1 MAEKIALAGLGWVVS
16 PVVKDLVKKSISYL
30 GSDIARGLEDL
41 ETVLLPQFELT
52 IEAAQHSPHNAKL
65 TRWLTRLKN
74 AYFDAEA
81 ILHELEY
88 KHLKSK
94 AKGKDKKLL
103 VRLSSKPIIKP
114 LAKFADQVTKKASL
128 LSSQKRKLL
137 KRLNKLKEIAA
148 EAKDLRNLLGNN
160 SVIAGNNRPITTFL
174 LAHKVF
180 GRDGERDH
188 IIKFLL
194 DGGDHDGDRY
204 SVIAITGMGGA
215 GKTTLAQY
223 IYNDPRVKK
232 HFPIRM
238 WICISRN
245 LDITKCTK
253 EMIECVLGGKCPKI
267 HNLGV
272 LQDKLLEILPES
284 DNIMLVRDDVWYDKE
299 GGENEWDN
307 LLKPFAFRGAK
318 CKIVVTSRTS
328 WSFPNALQ
336 PSKLTELS
344 DLALDDFISLLR
356 YHAIDGLLSNPQLKN
371 DLSDLSDIVDQIA
384 KSMSK
389 SPLAAKVVGNQL
401 REQPDI
407 SFWRATL
414 ENVDLSDTR
423 KILMWSFH
431 RFEVQL
437 QRCFLFFSVFPKGT
451 RFDDVVPYWV
461 ALDFIQ
467 PSDDNRNVEDIGLEY
482 FEIMVANS
490 IFHPVDETHKWY
502 TMHDLFHDL
511 AENLSV
517 GDCFRVTNVERE
529 IPSTVQ
535 HVFIRVNNEILK
547 EKLSSICS
555 LSNLRT
561 LILGNPS
568 IEDISE
574 IFPKISTEKITN
586 LRVLEVWSRGYKT
599 LPRGLGD
606 VRNLRLLDIGHSSI
620 EELPD
625 SILQLYHLQFLL
637 LPLCVKTLP
646 TKLCNL
652 IKLRH
657 IVLYD
662 SDYNKVNTLPPV
674 PYLGKL
680 TSLQSL
686 DVFHVRKEEG
696 YKLQQLGC
704 LKEIG
709 GSLKIVNLENVR
721 DKEEAIQAR
730 LIEKPKLKKLEL
742 VWAESVE
749 INDLE
754 IEVIEALQP
763 PTNLEWLR
771 IDGYR
776 GSTYPTWLQD
786 GFFIENAK
794 GVRFYNCNALTI
806 LPPNFHQYRQC
817 SEIVLE
823 NLGALRELST
833 FPECLAT
840 LSIIKC
846 PCLILICENELRV
859 NENQSK
865 MESGFLEFFV
875 DDDTDVLD
883 HELKSFKQT
892 ISVENYGE
900 ELQILESSV
909 RDNAWEHSR
918 NINVNRAWWTC
929 HVERMNFIFR
939 SNTRANK
946 LKLPSMLRILHLG
959 YCCISDGA
967 LSDCLREMVT
977 LEELYLS
984 GIMTITT
991 LPPIQVLESL
1001 QSLRVVEIKDC
1012 WYLRSL
1018 GGLHAIPNLQRFW
1031 IGRCWCVDMF
1041 RKSLQQFD
1049 KFNQFVPTVS
1059 DNSPLPPTLQSL
1071 KIKTCV
1077 VPQTILNSNFPFLQD
1092 VEINNCILDG
1102 FLPIRQLTS
1111 LKSLVLYNCHGLRV
1125 IQGLESRPSIN
1136 ELVLLRLPDLF
1147 IESVLDSWQG
1157 CREQLYI
1164 SSLAML
1170 NKLLSSQD
1178 FFAPRVLC
1186 IQHCEEEK
1194 FSFEESDHLQSIKTL
1209 AFFDC
1214 KTQYLPIT
1222 LSGFSTLKYIHF
1234 EDCHEISRLPE
1245 LPGSV
1250 QRIRISGCPV
1260 LRERCQPNGVDW
1272 HKIQCIPH
1280 RVIQ

>member
-1 MAEKIALAGLGWVVS
+1 MAGAIALTGIGWVVS
-16 PVVKDLVKKSISYL
+16 PVVKDLVNKSISYL
-30 GSDIARGLEDL
+30 GSDIAKGLEDL

-65 TRWLTRLKN
+65 TRWLARLKN
-74 AYFDAEA
+74 AYFDSEA

-88 KHLKSK
+88 KHLKRK

-103 VRLSSKPIIKP
+103 IRLSSKPIIKP
-114 LAKFADQVTKKASL
+114 LAKFAAQVAKKASL
-128 LSSQKRKLL
+128 LSSQKRELL
-137 KRLNKLKEIAA
+137 NRLNKLKEIAA
-148 EAKDLRNLLGNN
+148 EAKDLRDLLGNN
-160 SVIAGNNRPITTFL
+160 SVIVGNNRPITTFL

-194 DGGDHDGDRY
+194 DDGDRY

-232 HFPIRM
+232 HFPNKI
-238 WICISRN
+238 WICISQN
-245 LDITKCTK
+245 LDITECTK
-253 EMIECVLGGKCPKI
+253 QMIECVSGGECPHI
-267 HNLGV
+267 HNLHNLSV
-272 LQDKLLEILPES
+272 LQNKLLEILPES
-284 DNIMLVRDDVWYDKE
+284 DNIMLVLDDVWYDKKI
-299 GGENEWDN
+299 GKDEWDE
-307 LLKPFAFRGAK
+307 LLKPFAIRGAK
-318 CKIVVTSRTS
+318 CKILVTSRS
-328 WSFPNALQ
+328 LCSFPNALQ
-336 PSKLTELS
+336 PSKPTELR

-356 YHAIDGLLSNPQLKN
+356 YHSIDRLQINNSQLEN
-371 DLSDLSDIVDQIA
+371 DLSDIVDHIA
-384 KSMSK
+384 KKMSR

-401 REQPDI
+401 HKQPDI

-414 ENVDLSDTR
+414 ENVNLSDTR
-423 KILMWSFH
+423 EILMWSFH
-431 RFEVQL
+431 HFDVQL
-437 QRCFLFFSVFPKGT
+437 QRCFLFCSVFPKGR
-451 RFDDVVPYWV
+451 RFDNELCYYWV

-467 PSDDNRNVEDIGLEY
+467 PSDNNRNVEDICLEY
-482 FEIMVANS
+482 FEIMIANS

-511 AENLSV
+511 AEKLSV
-517 GDCFRVTNVERE
+517 GDCFRVTNAERE

-535 HVFIRVNNEILK
+535 HVHLKVNNEILK
-547 EKLSSICS
+547 EKLSSICN

-561 LILGNPS
+561 LILGNPFLD
-568 IEDISE
+568 DISE
-574 IFPKISTEKITN
+574 IFPKISTEKFRN
-586 LRVLEVWSRGYKT
+586 LRVLEVCSRGYKT
-599 LPRGLGD
+599 LPRVLGGF
-606 VRNLRLLDIGHSSI
+606 RSLRLLDICMSSI
-620 EELPD
+620 EVLPD

-637 LPLCVKTLP
+637 LPSCVKTLP

-657 IVLYD
+657 IELYG
-662 SDYNKVNTLPPV
+662 SDDNKVNTLPPV

-680 TSLQSL
+680 TSLHSL
-686 DVFHVRKEEG
+686 DEFHVRKEEG

-742 VWAESVE
+742 VWTESAE
-749 INDLE
+749 INDYE
-754 IEVIEALQP
+754 REVIEALQP
-763 PTNLEWLR
+763 PTNLEWLS

-776 GSTYPTWLQD
+776 GSTYPTWLQE

-794 GVRFYNCNALTI
+794 GVRFYNCNALPI
-806 LPPNFHQYRQC
+806 LPPNFHQYRHC

-823 NLGALRELST
+823 NLGALRELPT

-846 PCLILICENELRV
+846 PCLILVCENELRV
-859 NENQSK
+859 NENQSIL
-865 MESGFLEFFV
+865 ESGFLKFSL
-875 DDDTDVLD
+875 DRDTHTLD
-883 HELKSFKQT
+883 HELKSFKQM

-900 ELQILESSV
+900 ELQILESTV
-909 RDNAWEHSR
+909 QDNAWEHSP
-918 NINVNRAWWTC
+918 NINVNRAWWTY

-939 SNTRANK
+939 FNTRANK
-946 LKLPSMLRILHLG
+946 LKLPSMLLILHLG

-1001 QSLRVVEIKDC
+1001 QSLRVVEIKHC

-1018 GGLHAIPNLQRFW
+1018 GGLHAIPHLQHFW
-1031 IGRCWCVDMF
+1031 VESCWCVDMF
-1041 RKSLQQFD
+1041 RKSLQQLD
-1049 KFNQFVPTVS
+1049 KFNQVVPIVS

-1071 KIKTCV
+1071 KIISCV
-1077 VPQTILNSNFPFLQD
+1077 VPQAILNSNFPFLQD
-1092 VEINNCILDG
+1092 VEIVNCNLQG
-1102 FLPIRQLTS
+1102 FLSIRQLIS
-1111 LKSLVLYNCHGLRV
+1111 LKSLELWNCHGLRA

-1136 ELVLLRLPDLF
+1136 KLLLLRLPNLTV
-1147 IESVLDSWQG
+1147 ESVLESWQG
-1157 CREQLYI
+1157 CRQLLSI

-1186 IQHCEEEK
+1186 IEYCEEKEI
-1194 FSFEESDHLQSIKTL
+1194 SFEKSDHLQSIKTL
-1209 AFFDC
+1209 AFLNC

-1222 LSGFSTLKYIHF
+1222 LSGFSTLEYIEF
-1234 EDCHEISRLPE
+1234 DGCPKISRLPE

-1250 QRIRISGCPV
+1250 QRITISGSPV

-1272 HKIQCIPH
+1272 HKIQCIQDT
-1280 RVIQ
+1280 VIE

>member
-1 MAEKIALAGLGWVVS
+1 MVEKIALAGLGWVVS
-16 PVVKDLVKKSISYL
+16 PIVKDLVNKSISYL
-30 GSDIARGLEDL
+30 GSDIAKGLEDL

-52 IEAAQHSPHNAKL
+52 IAAAQHSPHNAKL
-65 TRWLTRLKN
+65 TRWLARLKN

-88 KHLKSK
+88 KHLKRK

-103 VRLSSKPIIKP
+103 IRLSSKPIIKP
-114 LAKFADQVTKKASL
+114 LAKFAAQVAKKASL

-137 KRLNKLKEIAA
+137 NRLNKLKEIAA
-148 EAKDLRNLLGNN
+148 EAKDLRDLLGNN
-160 SVIAGNNRPITTFL
+160 SVIVGNNRPITTFL

-194 DGGDHDGDRY
+194 DDGDHDGDRC

-232 HFPIRM
+232 HFPIKI
-238 WICISRN
+238 WICISQN
-245 LDITKCTK
+245 LDITECTK
-253 EMIECVLGGKCPKI
+253 QMIECVSGGECPHI
-267 HNLGV
+267 HNLHNLSV
-272 LQDKLLEILPES
+272 LQNKLLEILPES
-284 DNIMLVRDDVWYDKE
+284 DNIILVLDDVWYDKKI
-299 GGENEWDN
+299 GKDQWDE
-307 LLKPFAFRGAK
+307 LLKPFAIRGAK
-318 CKIVVTSRTS
+318 CKILVTSRS
-328 WSFPNALQ
+328 LCSFPNALQ
-336 PSKLTELS
+336 PSKPTELR

-356 YHAIDGLLSNPQLKN
+356 YHSIDRLQINNAQLKN
-371 DLSDLSDIVDQIA
+371 DLSDIVDHIA
-384 KSMSK
+384 KKMSR

-401 REQPDI
+401 HKQPDI

-414 ENVDLSDTR
+414 ENVNLSDTR
-423 KILMWSFH
+423 EILMWSFH
-431 RFEVQL
+431 CFDVQL
-437 QRCFLFFSVFPKGT
+437 QRCFLFYSVFPKGT
-451 RFDDVVPYWV
+451 RFYDVVPYWV

-517 GDCFRVTNVERE
+517 GDCFRVTNVWRE

-535 HVFIRVNNEILK
+535 HVYIRVNNEILK

-561 LILGNPS
+561 LILGNPF
-568 IEDISE
+568 IDDISE
-574 IFPKISTEKITN
+574 IFPKISKEKFTN

-606 VRNLRLLDIGHSSI
+606 VRNLRLLDIWHSSI

-637 LPLCVKTLP
+637 LPSCVKTLP

-686 DVFHVRKEEG
+686 DEFHVRKEEG
-696 YKLQQLGC
+696 YELQQLGC

-742 VWAESVE
+742 VWAESAE

-776 GSTYPTWLQD
+776 GSTYPTWLQE
-786 GFFIENAK
+786 GFFIDNAK

-806 LPPNFHQYRQC
+806 LPPNFHQYRHC

-859 NENQSK
+859 NENQSI
-865 MESGFLEFFV
+865 MESGFLKFSL
-875 DDDTDVLD
+875 DGNTHTLD

-892 ISVENYGE
+892 ISVENYGK
-900 ELQILESSV
+900 ELQILESAV
-909 RDNAWEHSR
+909 QDNAWEHSR
-918 NINVNRAWWTC
+918 NVNRAWWTC

-984 GIMTITT
+984 GIMTITK

-1001 QSLRVVEIKDC
+1001 QSLRVVEIKRC

-1018 GGLHAIPNLQRFW
+1018 GGLHAIPHLQHFW
-1031 IGRCWCVDMF
+1031 VEGCWCVDMF
-1041 RKSLQQFD
+1041 RMYLQQLD
-1049 KFNQFVPTVS
+1049 KFKQFVPTVS

-1071 KIKTCV
+1071 KIVCCV
-1077 VPQTILNSNFPFLQD
+1077 VPQAILNSNFPFLQD
-1092 VEINNCILDG
+1092 VVINNCELKGSLSIQ
-1102 FLPIRQLTS
+1102 QLTS
-1111 LKSLVLYNCHGLRV
+1111 LKSLALYKCHGLRV
-1125 IQGLESRPSIN
+1125 IQGLESRPFIN
-1136 ELVLLRLPDLF
+1136 KLVLLQLPDLSV
-1147 IESVLDSWQG
+1147 ESVLESWQG
-1157 CREQLYI
+1157 CRELLSI

-1178 FFAPRVLC
+1178 FFAPQVLH
-1186 IQHCEEEK
+1186 IEYCEEEEI
-1194 FSFEESDHLQSIKTL
+1194 SFEKSDHLQSIKTL
-1209 AFFDC
+1209 SFFVC
-1214 KTQYLPIT
+1214 KTQYLRIT
-1222 LSGFSTLKYIHF
+1222 LSDFSTLNFIHF
-1234 EDCHEISRLPE
+1234 ENCPEISRLPE

-1250 QRIRISGCPV
+1250 QRIRIRGCPV
-1260 LRERCQPNGVDW
+1260 LRERCQPNGADW

-1280 RVIQ
+1280 RVIE